1 MGLQKTKILFKFL
14 IVLAILI
21 SSSAQFGAAMRPL
34 QGNNYQLL
42 TKYVPNWKSLAK
54 DTPEPP
60 SGGSP
65 CSYIGSGSG
74 HCKMNNGTDFAGRV
88 RRRSPPPPFPSVS
101 KAAIDN
107 IAAAFMKK

>member
-21 SSSAQFGAAMRPL
+21 SSSGQFGAAMRPL
-34 QGNNYQLL
+34 HGNNYQLL
-42 TKYVPNWKSLAK
+42 TKYVPNWESLSSK
-54 DTPEPP
+54 TQE
-60 SGGSP
+60 SNGGSP
-65 CSYIGSGSG
+65 CGYTGGASGP
-74 HCKMNNGTDFAGRV
+74 CKMNNGMDFAGRV

>member
-34 QGNNYQLL
+34 HGNNYQLL
-42 TKYVPNWKSLAK
+42 TKYVPNWESLDK
-54 DTPEPP
+54 GTPEPP
-60 SGGSP
+60 PGGSP
-65 CSYIGSGSG
+65 CGHTGGSGQ
-74 HCKMNNGTDFAGRV
+74 CKMNNGMDFAGRV
-88 RRRSPPPPFPSVS
+88 RRRSLPPPFPSVS